1 MKNKQIIAVG
11 IMLMLP
17 LAIQAQEN
25 IKKAFDALVNDN
37 SADVSTTHKLNR
49 DPQTGS
55 KEGQLDVYEFT
66 IPMAQKQLVKNIER
80 AFEKDQDQAYSI
92 NSGSPGKSDY
102 AYESI
107 AVGGGSSYMLGD
119 IKGSRYIYAA
129 FIDPQDKEKNHRY
142 LYAMEW
148 KEGKSE
154 IQGKLVVTY
163 ATTAQYRS
171 RNNNKYID
179 IDNMMDRAEYIK
191 KRAEEIKKRYGLPSV
206 SAGDNNVV
214 VVVDNAQVWMTK
226 FQMFKKWFLEAKGD
240 RKNSQALNIYHLCK
254 DVSSLNAEEK
264 ELIVGEL
271 QNLKKNAEDELTL
284 KMFDMS
290 IEQLKK

>member
-17 LAIQAQEN
+17 LALQAQEN
-25 IKKAFDALVNDN
+25 IKKAFDALINDN

-49 DPQTGS
+49 DPQTGT

-92 NSGSPGKSDY
+92 NSGSPGKSGY
-102 AYESI
+102 AYESV
-107 AVGGGSSYMLGD
+107 AVGGSSSYMLGS

-129 FIDPQDKEKNHRY
+129 FIDPQDNEKNHRY

-148 KEGKSE
+148 KEGQSE

-171 RNNNKYID
+171 KGFNVD
-179 IDNMMDRAEYIK
+179 DVMERAEHLR
-191 KRAEEIKKRYGLPSV
+191 KRAEEIKKRYGSTVTVELIDDAHIWLS
-206 SAGDNNVV
+206 
-214 VVVDNAQVWMTK
+214 K
-226 FQMFKKWFLEAKGD
+226 FQSFKKWFLEAKGE
-240 RKNSQALNIYHLCK
+240 RKNTQALNIYELCK
-254 DVSSLNAEEK
+254 EVSPLNAEEK
-264 ELIVGEL
+264 KMIIDEIE
-271 QNLKKNAEDELTL
+271 NLKKKTDDELTL

-290 IEQLKK
+290 IDQLKK

>member
-1 MKNKQIIAVG
+1 MKSKQIIAVG

-49 DPQTGS
+49 DPQTGT

-102 AYESI
+102 AYESV
-107 AVGGGSSYMLGD
+107 AVGGGSPYMLGD

-148 KEGKSE
+148 KEEQSE
-154 IQGKLVVTY
+154 IQGKLIVTY

-171 RNNNKYID
+171 KGFNVGD
-179 IDNMMDRAEYIK
+179 IMERAEHLR
-191 KRAEEIKKRYGLPSV
+191 KRAEELKKRYGSSV
-206 SAGDNNVV
+206 TVEIIDDAHIWLS
-214 VVVDNAQVWMTK
+214 K
-226 FQMFKKWFLEAKGD
+226 FQSFKKWFLEAKGE
-240 RKNSQALNIYHLCK
+240 RKNTQALNIYELCK

-264 ELIVGEL
+264 EMIIDEIK
-271 QNLKKNAEDELTL
+271 NLKKKTDEELTL

-290 IEQLKK
+290 IERLK

>member
-1 MKNKQIIAVG
+1 MKNKQLIAVG
-11 IMLMLP
+11 ILLMLP

-25 IKKAFDALVNDN
+25 IKKAFDALINDN

-49 DPQTGS
+49 DPQTGT

-66 IPMAQKQLVKNIER
+66 IPMAQKQLVRNIER

-92 NSGSPGKSDY
+92 NSGTPGKSDY

-148 KEGKSE
+148 KEEQSE
-154 IQGKLVVTY
+154 IQGKLIVTY

-171 RNNNKYID
+171 KGFNVGD
-179 IDNMMDRAEYIK
+179 IMERAEHLR
-191 KRAEEIKKRYGLPSV
+191 KRAEELKKRYGSSV
-206 SAGDNNVV
+206 TVEIIDDAHIWLS
-214 VVVDNAQVWMTK
+214 K
-226 FQMFKKWFLEAKGD
+226 FQSFKKWFLEAKGE
-240 RKNSQALNIYHLCK
+240 RKNTQALNIYELCK

-264 ELIVGEL
+264 KMIIDEIK
-271 QNLKKNAEDELTL
+271 NLKKKTDEELTL

-290 IEQLKK
+290 IERLK

>member
-25 IKKAFDALVNDN
+25 IKKAFDALINDN

-49 DPQTGS
+49 DPQTGT

-66 IPMAQKQLVKNIER
+66 IPITQKQLVKNIER
-80 AFEKDQDQAYSI
+80 AFGKDQDQAYSI

-129 FIDPQDKEKNHRY
+129 FIDPQDKEKIHRY

-171 RNNNKYID
+171 KRIGVGD
-179 IDNMMDRAEYIK
+179 VGDLMERAEIMR
-191 KRAEEIKKRYGLPSV
+191 KRAEEIKKRYGSSV
-206 SAGDNNVV
+206 TVEIVNDAHIWLS
-214 VVVDNAQVWMTK
+214 K
-226 FQMFKKWFLEAKGD
+226 FQSYKKWFLEAKGE
-240 RKNSQALNIYHLCK
+240 RKNTQALNIYELCK
-254 DVSSLNAEEK
+254 DVSPLNADEK
-264 ELIVGEL
+264 KMIIDEIK
-271 QNLKKNAEDELTL
+271 NLKKQTDDELTQ

-290 IEQLKK
+290 IERLK

>member
-1 MKNKQIIAVG
+1 MKSKQIIAVG

-49 DPQTGS
+49 DPQTGT

-102 AYESI
+102 AYESV
-107 AVGGGSSYMLGD
+107 AVGGGSPYMLGD

-148 KEGKSE
+148 KEEQSE
-154 IQGKLVVTY
+154 IQGKLIVTY

-171 RNNNKYID
+171 KGFNVGD
-179 IDNMMDRAEYIK
+179 IMERAEHLR
-191 KRAEEIKKRYGLPSV
+191 KRAEEIKKRYGSSV
-206 SAGDNNVV
+206 TVEIIDDAHIWLS
-214 VVVDNAQVWMTK
+214 K
-226 FQMFKKWFLEAKGD
+226 FQSFKKWFLEAKGE
-240 RKNSQALNIYHLCK
+240 RKNTQALNIYELCK

-264 ELIVGEL
+264 KMIIDEIK
-271 QNLKKNAEDELTL
+271 NLKKKTDEELTL

-290 IEQLKK
+290 IERLK

>member
-25 IKKAFDALVNDN
+25 IKKAFDALINDN

-49 DPQTGS
+49 DPQTGT

-102 AYESI
+102 AYESV

-119 IKGSRYIYAA
+119 IKGSRFIYAL
-129 FIDPQDKEKNHRY
+129 FLDPMDKERIYRY
-142 LYAMEW
+142 AYAMEW

-163 ATTAQYRS
+163 ATTLQYRS

-191 KRAEEIKKRYGLPSV
+191 KRAEEIKKRYGSSV
-206 SAGDNNVV
+206 TVEIINDAHIWLS
-214 VVVDNAQVWMTK
+214 K
-226 FQMFKKWFLEAKGD
+226 FQSYKKWFLEAKGD
-240 RKNSQALNIYHLCK
+240 RKNAQALNIYELCK
-254 DVSSLNAEEK
+254 DVSSLDADEK
-264 ELIVGEL
+264 KMITDEI
-271 QNLKKNAEDELTL
+271 QDLKKQANDELTQ

-290 IEQLKK
+290 IERLKK

>member
-1 MKNKQIIAVG
+1 MKNKQLIAVG
-11 IMLMLP
+11 ILLMLP

-25 IKKAFDALVNDN
+25 IKKAFDALINDN

-49 DPQTGS
+49 DPQTGT

-66 IPMAQKQLVKNIER
+66 IPMAQKQLVRNIER

-92 NSGSPGKSDY
+92 NSGTPGKSDY

-142 LYAMEW
+142 LYAIEW
-148 KEGKSE
+148 KEEQSE

-171 RNNNKYID
+171 KGFNVAD
-179 IDNMMDRAEYIK
+179 MMERAEHLR
-191 KRAEEIKKRYGLPSV
+191 KRAEEIKKRYGSSV
-206 SAGDNNVV
+206 TVEIIDDAHIWLS
-214 VVVDNAQVWMTK
+214 K
-226 FQMFKKWFLEAKGD
+226 FQSFKKWFLEAKGE
-240 RKNSQALNIYHLCK
+240 RKNTQALNIYELCK

-264 ELIVGEL
+264 KMIIDEIK
-271 QNLKKNAEDELTL
+271 NLKKKTDEELTL

-290 IEQLKK
+290 IERLK

>member
-1 MKNKQIIAVG
+1 MKSKQIIAVG

-49 DPQTGS
+49 DPQTGT

-102 AYESI
+102 AYESV
-107 AVGGGSSYMLGD
+107 AVGGGSPYMLGD

-148 KEGKSE
+148 KEEQSE
-154 IQGKLVVTY
+154 IQGKLIVTY

-171 RNNNKYID
+171 KGFNVGD
-179 IDNMMDRAEYIK
+179 IMERAEHLR
-191 KRAEEIKKRYGLPSV
+191 KRAEELKKRYGSSV
-206 SAGDNNVV
+206 TVEIIDDAHIWLS
-214 VVVDNAQVWMTK
+214 K
-226 FQMFKKWFLEAKGD
+226 FQSFKKWFLEAKGE
-240 RKNSQALNIYHLCK
+240 RKNTQALNIYELCK

-264 ELIVGEL
+264 KMIIDEIK
-271 QNLKKNAEDELTL
+271 NLKKKTDEELTL

-290 IEQLKK
+290 IERLK